1 MIEDTRS
8 DEDLMELVALS
19 QSAPFEELVRRY
31 QNRFLATAY
40 RSLRDHDTAED
51 ITQET
56 FTAVWRARQQFNK
69 NLAKFSTWA
78 YTILQNQINMYLRN
92 SQKNRQ
98 AVSLS
103 AVEQDKDILTIFR
116 GRTTWF
122 EDLSESRLARIREI
136 VLQYLTEEEQQ
147 LYHLKEEEGLSYEAI
162 SQMPPFKG
170 VSEATLMKRRQRY
183 KDKIIA
189 ALEMEKYEKGDKYG
203 M

>member
-1 MIEDTRS
+1 
-8 DEDLMELVALS
+8 MELVALS